1 MTIKVGEI
9 TLIPNRVEY
18 SEDATRSG
26 ERVIIERAKAGDA
39 AAFEHLLVCHQRKV
53 VATAW
58 RMLGNEEDARDAA
71 QEAFLKAFKYLKS
84 YKPDQD
90 FAGWLYR
97 ITVNAC
103 RDIARKRGSA
113 EQFTSFES
121 EQELGRFA
129 MLSSNENVEA
139 AAIAAQERAMIEEA
153 LRTLTEK
160 ERAAIVL
167 RDLEGLTTEEV
178 AGVLGSSPTTVRSQI
193 SSARVKIKK
202 FRDRYLQRHQ

>member
-1 MTIKVGEI
+1 
-9 TLIPNRVEY
+9 
-18 SEDATRSG
+18 
-26 ERVIIERAKAGDA
+26 
-39 AAFEHLLVCHQRKV
+39 
-53 VATAW
+53 
-58 RMLGNEEDARDAA
+58 
-71 QEAFLKAFKYLKS
+71 
-84 YKPDQD
+84 
-90 FAGWLYR
+90 
-97 ITVNAC
+97 
-103 RDIARKRGSA
+103 
-113 EQFTSFES
+113 
-121 EQELGRFA
+121 

-202 FRDRYLQRHQ
+202 FRDRYRQRHL